1 MLDDRSKGVYN
12 LNQPSTY
19 LKMAEG
25 VGFEPTNPVRG

>member
-25 VGFEPTNPVRG
+25 WEYNHLPYKAA